1 MAVFPVTK
9 DISFCQNTG
18 PNSSLNLNIY
28 MDNAF
33 LGSIYDKNTIKDQVK
48 KKSIT
53 NKWTNN
59 VLGSSDPWQKQ
70 NFTDVSC

>member
-1 MAVFPVTK
+1 MQYSFVAVAYLHHLMAVFPVTP

-28 MDNAF
+28 VDNAF

-48 KKSIT
+48 KIKNPLQI
-53 NKWTNN
+53 NE
-59 VLGSSDPWQKQ
+59 QIMY
-70 NFTDVSC
+70 